1 MLEQIKQRLGA
12 NYIED
17 TENIIQDIIADM
29 TSIACDASNRKETDN
44 KLFPYIKKAVISEYN
59 ARGSEAERFL
69 QTCPG
74 FFHFYFAVFLS
85 ECLFIRYHRTP
96 VMHTE
101 EYPPAIT
108 PTISGRENSLIV
120 ATPRM

>member
-17 TENIIQDIIADM
+17 TDNIIQGIIADM

-59 ARGSEAERFL
+59 ARGSEGL
-69 QTCPG
+69 
-74 FFHFYFAVFLS
+74 LS
-85 ECLFIRYHRTP
+85 RNEGSISSSFNDIEKKLRIDVASIR
-96 VMHTE
+96 
-101 EYPPAIT
+101 IFK
-108 PTISGRENSLIV
+108 
-120 ATPRM
+120 